1 MGVLDHAWPI
11 KVKFLTKKYYDDFDY
26 VEWFNSAEK

>member
-1 MGVLDHAWPI
+1 MMGVLDHAWPI
-11 KVKFLTKKYYDDFDY
+11 KVKLYYDDFDY